1 MRTLCWKKKSIAQIE
16 VSENQHCKNQIS
28 KKSPDRQGE
37 EAAVVVAI
45 GESPGD
51 AGLSLHHLLLPVL
64 VVEGVVVEP
73 DRGVGAADVR
83 AGAGRGQDCWTRVL
97 G

>member
-28 KKSPDRQGE
+28 NESPNRQRK

-51 AGLSLHHLLLPVL
+51 AGLSLHHLLLPLL
-64 VVEGVVVEP
+64 VIKGVVVEP
-73 DRGVGAADVR
+73 DGRVGAADICAR
-83 AGAGRGQDCWTRVL
+83 AG
-97 G
+97 